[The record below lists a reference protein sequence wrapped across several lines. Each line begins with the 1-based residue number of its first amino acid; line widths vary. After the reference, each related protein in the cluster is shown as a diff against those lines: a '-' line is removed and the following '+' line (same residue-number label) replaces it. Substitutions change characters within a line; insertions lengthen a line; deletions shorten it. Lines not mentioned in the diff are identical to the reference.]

1 MSVSLGKP
9 LSGIRILDFTR
20 VLAGPLA
27 TQQMSDMGAEVIKI
41 EHPEHGDDT
50 RGMRP
55 PEIGGESHFFLA
67 ANRNKRSVALDFTKP
82 EGAALVHRL
91 AEKCDVL
98 IENYRKGVMSRR
110 GLEYESMKDRHP
122 NLIYCSI
129 SAYGRTSPLA
139 DLPGFDPVLQA
150 EAGLMSFC
158 GEKDG
163 DPLRHPLSI
172 IDTYTS
178 LYATQAIMGAIMMR
192 QRTGKGEFIDLALYD
207 VAITVLTN
215 VGLGYLVSGKDP
227 VRRGNE
233 HPTSI
238 PNGLFHSKTGPFYI
252 ALGNPRL
259 WKKFCIG
266 VIDKPEWAEEEP
278 FATREGRQANRDKLY
293 ALLGEIF
300 ATDTREAWLE
310 RLIAAGV
317 PGGAVRNVSE
327 ALEAPETAARG
338 MVVSVPHQK
347 AGSVRLIAS
356 PLKFTET
363 PVIDP
368 VAPPLLGQHTED
380 VLSELLGMG
389 SAEIGELR
397 RKQVIR

>member
-1 MSVSLGKP
+1 MSDELDKP
-9 LSGIRILDFTR
+9 LSGIRILDFSR

-27 TQQMSDMGAEVIKI
+27 TQQMSDLGAEVIKI

-50 RGMRP
+50 RGMKP

-67 ANRNKRSVALDFTKP
+67 ANRNKRSVTVDFTKP
-82 EGAALVHRL
+82 EGMALIHEL
-91 AEKCDVL
+91 AGECDIL

-122 NLIYCSI
+122 HLIYCSI
-129 SAYGRTSPLA
+129 SAYGRKSPLA
-139 DLPGFDPVLQA
+139 DLAGFDPVLQA

-192 QRTGKGEFIDLALYD
+192 QRTGRGQFIDLALYD
-207 VAITVLTN
+207 VAIAVLTN
-215 VGLGYLVSGKDP
+215 VGLGYLVSGKNP

-259 WKKFCIG
+259 WKMFCDG
-266 VIDKPEWAEEEP
+266 VIDRPEWALDP
-278 FATREGRQANRDKLY
+278 PYATREGRQENRAALY
-293 ALLGEIF
+293 AQLGEIF
-300 ATDTREAWLE
+300 ATDIRERWLE
-310 RLIAAGV
+310 KLVAAGV
-317 PGGAVRNVSE
+317 PGGAVREVSE

-338 MVVSVPHQK
+338 MVVHVSHPT
-347 AGSVRLIAS
+347 GGDIRLIAS
-356 PLKFTET
+356 PLKFSET

-368 VAPPLLGQHTED
+368 VAPPLLGQHTDE
-380 VLSELLGMG
+380 VLAELLGKNA
-389 SAEIGELR
+389 AEIDALR
-397 RKQVIR
+397 RKKIIR